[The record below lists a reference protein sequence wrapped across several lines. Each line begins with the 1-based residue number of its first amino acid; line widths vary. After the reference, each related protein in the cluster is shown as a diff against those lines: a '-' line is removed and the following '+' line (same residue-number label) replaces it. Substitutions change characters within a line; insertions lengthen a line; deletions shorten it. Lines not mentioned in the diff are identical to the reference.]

1 MEAPEGTVEVLY
13 PRSEAEAKAKA
24 KAKAEADAEA
34 EAEQEEKY
42 PPRRRKAGNTAPAT
56 NWRGVVDYQRHRA
69 PSLEAGVEPV
79 PPDVA
84 AKVKGNNFWFNVRAL
99 AGCKSSDLRRIANE
113 YAVGSP
119 EQQAA
124 DTDKPCR
131 GNALSIV
138 LLGCESY
145 DRLVILNGIIAAA
158 LDRQRGTPPFYACR
172 HHHLTAPVNQHHA
185 GDIPDLQPHRFSAHT
200 KGYTL
205 RLENA
210 KLRFTDVRWLTL
222 DESLTNEMVRLA
234 LGEATNAEPAV
245 PLVSPARAVL
255 NDMRVD
261 VALIVLRNTTS
272 EEGLRHYIDMA
283 QSLDDVPYV
292 FVVAQAFP
300 LREFDE
306 RGWRRKLDNTSA
318 PIVPLQF
325 YDNPTAGEL
334 MNSRYLHLLLLTIS
348 QAEIRGC

>member
-24 KAKAEADAEA
+24 KAKADAEA

-42 PPRRRKAGNTAPAT
+42 PPRRRRKAGSTAPAT
-56 NWRGVVDYQRHRA
+56 NWRGVVDYQRNPA

-124 DTDKPCR
+124 DTDNPCR

-158 LDRQRGTPPFYACR
+158 LDRQRGTPPFYACATIISPR
-172 HHHLTAPVNQHHA
+172 LSTNTMQGTFPTC
-185 GDIPDLQPHRFSAHT
+185 SHT
-200 KGYTL
+200 GSRRT
-205 RLENA
+205 R
-210 KLRFTDVRWLTL
+210 R
-222 DESLTNEMVRLA
+222 
-234 LGEATNAEPAV
+234 ATP
-245 PLVSPARAVL
+245 S
-255 NDMRVD
+255 
-261 VALIVLRNTTS
+261 
-272 EEGLRHYIDMA
+272 
-283 QSLDDVPYV
+283 
-292 FVVAQAFP
+292 
-300 LREFDE
+300 
-306 RGWRRKLDNTSA
+306 GWRTPS
-318 PIVPLQF
+318 
-325 YDNPTAGEL
+325 YDSPTCGGSPSTRA
-334 MNSRYLHLLLLTIS
+334 
-348 QAEIRGC
+348 

>member
-1 MEAPEGTVEVLY
+1 
-13 PRSEAEAKAKA
+13 
-24 KAKAEADAEA
+24 
-34 EAEQEEKY
+34 
-42 PPRRRKAGNTAPAT
+42 
-56 NWRGVVDYQRHRA
+56 
-69 PSLEAGVEPV
+69 
-79 PPDVA
+79 
-84 AKVKGNNFWFNVRAL
+84 
-99 AGCKSSDLRRIANE
+99 
-113 YAVGSP
+113 
-119 EQQAA
+119 
-124 DTDKPCR
+124 
-131 GNALSIV
+131 
-138 LLGCESY
+138 
-145 DRLVILNGIIAAA
+145 
-158 LDRQRGTPPFYACR
+158 
-172 HHHLTAPVNQHHA
+172 
-185 GDIPDLQPHRFSAHT
+185 
-200 KGYTL
+200 
-205 RLENA
+205 
-210 KLRFTDVRWLTL
+210 
-222 DESLTNEMVRLA
+222 MVRLA
-234 LGEATNAEPAV
+234 QRGATNEEPAV